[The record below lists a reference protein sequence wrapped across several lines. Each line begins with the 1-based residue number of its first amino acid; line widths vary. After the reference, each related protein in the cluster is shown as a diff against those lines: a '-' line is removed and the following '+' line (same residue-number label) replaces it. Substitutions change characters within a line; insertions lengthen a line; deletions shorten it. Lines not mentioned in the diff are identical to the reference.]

1 MMDARRMDFKLPPR
15 FVNVP
20 VERVYDGGVSASAAL
35 TYLRIL
41 GLHWDAKN
49 PPRMNLKGWLK
60 ALAMGRTAF
69 YTHLK
74 ELESSGWLSSST
86 DGEGVLAF
94 EFQVESANP
103 DERPE
108 KRTDA
113 SSNTD
118 SDSQEIPLE
127 EAAVRNPG
135 FRTRKEQEEKPADP
149 RLDHPAV
156 KLYRQVMHLT
166 ASEHQRQ
173 MIVDAVKDVA
183 LWEDTLDHWVE
194 HGWNPTS
201 LPGMLDSYRRGG
213 RLACAS
219 CRRIARDDKPPSES
233 PGESEKPTPE
243 QLRAMIAQARRRQ
256 GEGDEPAGAGE
267 REGPRDDD

>member
-1 MMDARRMDFKLPPR
+1 
-15 FVNVP
+15 
-20 VERVYDGGVSASAAL
+20 
-35 TYLRIL
+35 
-41 GLHWDAKN
+41 
-49 PPRMNLKGWLK
+49 MNLKGWLK

-69 YTHLK
+69 YNHLK

-94 EFQVESANP
+94 EFQVESAIP

-118 SDSQEIPLE
+118 PDSQEIPQE

-135 FRTRKEQEEKPADP
+135 FRTRKKQEEKPPDP

-156 KLYRQVMHLT
+156 KLYRQLMRLT
-166 ASEHQRQ
+166 ASDYQRQ
-173 MIVDAVKDVA
+173 MIVDAVTDVE
-183 LWEDTLDHWVE
+183 LWRDTLEHWVE

-201 LPGMLDSYRRGG
+201 LPGMLDSYQRGG
-213 RLACAS
+213 RATCPS
-219 CRRIARDDKPPSES
+219 CRKIAREGKPPES
-233 PGESEKPTPE
+233 PGENEKPTAE

-256 GEGDEPAGAGE
+256 AEGDDSAEADSPSEGEDAG
-267 REGPRDDD
+267 

>member
-1 MMDARRMDFKLPPR
+1 MMDARRRSFTLPPR

-20 VERVYDGGVSASAAL
+20 VERLYDRGVSPSAHL
-35 TYLRIL
+35 TYMRIL
-41 GLHWDAKN
+41 GLHWDSKN

-69 YTHLK
+69 YNHLK

-94 EFQVESANP
+94 EFQVESAIP

-113 SSNTD
+113 SSNID
-118 SDSQEIPLE
+118 PDSQEIPLE

-135 FRTRKEQEEKPADP
+135 FRTRKKQEEKPPDP

-156 KLYRQVMHLT
+156 KLYRQLMRLT
-166 ASEHQRQ
+166 ASDYQRQ
-173 MIVDAVKDVA
+173 MIVDAVTDVE
-183 LWEDTLDHWVE
+183 LWRDTLEHWVE

-201 LPGMLDSYRRGG
+201 LPGMLDSYQRGG
-213 RLACAS
+213 RATCPS
-219 CRRIARDDKPPSES
+219 CRKIAREGKPPES
-233 PGESEKPTPE
+233 PGENEKPTAE

-256 GEGDEPAGAGE
+256 AEGDGSAEADSPSEGEDAG
-267 REGPRDDD
+267 